1 MGAPKASRNFSFKKV
16 SLPLSGTS
24 ALYVDVGVSKSVP
37 VTLPFALTEPAHTP
51 VLAALHVVALATP
64 APLTPAVEH
73 PLALAAGQAEPC
85 RETHSLLSLEGTMA
99 AVLDKDHEKGDN
111 EREAEVDTCP

>member
-1 MGAPKASRNFSFKKV
+1 M
-16 SLPLSGTS
+16 
-24 ALYVDVGVSKSVP
+24 DVGVSKSVP

-64 APLTPAVEH
+64 APLTPAAEH
-73 PLALAAGQAEPC
+73 QLALAAGQAELC
-85 RETHSLLSLEGTMA
+85 RETHPLLSLEGKMA
-99 AVLDKDHEKGDN
+99 AVLDKDRKEGDD